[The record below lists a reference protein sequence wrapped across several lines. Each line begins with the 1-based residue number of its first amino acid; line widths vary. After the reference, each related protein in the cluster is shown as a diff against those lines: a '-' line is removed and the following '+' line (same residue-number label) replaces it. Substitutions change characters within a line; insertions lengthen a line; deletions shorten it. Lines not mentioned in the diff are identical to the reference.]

1 MFSYIIRRLLYAIPI
16 LFGVMLIT
24 FLLFFIVQPPE
35 FRARAIL
42 GEKARPKQVQ
52 DWLHD
57 HGYDKPTYINGR
69 LGVAIDK
76 RATPGKP
83 FYDSLFVNQMKRL
96 ATFDFGLSDK
106 TGLPIAQTFLDG
118 VGPSLCLT
126 LPAFVVGFFM
136 AVALSLY
143 QVFVRYSALDRF
155 GIFLCVACMSLPPM
169 IYMFVGQ
176 SFLALQLPYFPAYGF
191 DLHGWSTVKFL
202 LLPVSLMVIMNLGY
216 DVRLYRTI
224 FLEEITQDYVRTALA
239 KGVPQSRLLFVHVLK
254 NGMIS
259 LITLVV
265 AHLPLLIMGSLLM
278 ENFFGIPGLGNALFH
293 AIQLGDAAMVNAFV
307 YLGAILYI
315 VGLILTDICY
325 AFADPRIRLS

>member
-24 FLLFFIVQPPE
+24 FILFFRVQPPE
-35 FRARAIL
+35 ARAHFIL
-42 GEKARPKQVQ
+42 GEKAKPKQIH

-57 HGYDKPTYINGR
+57 HGYDKPTYINTE
-69 LGVAIDK
+69 K
-76 RATPGKP
+76 GKH
-83 FYDSLFVNQMKRL
+83 FYDSLFFNQMKQL
-96 ATFDFGLSDK
+96 VTFDFGVSDK
-106 TGLPIAQTFLDG
+106 SGLPIVQTFKEG
-118 VGPSLCLT
+118 AGPSLCIT
-126 LPAFVVGFFM
+126 IPAFIVGFIM

-143 QVFVRYSALDRF
+143 QVFIRFSLLDRF
-155 GIFLCVACMSLPPM
+155 GIFLCVACMSIPAM
-169 IYMFVGQ
+169 IYLFLGQ
-176 SFLALQLPYFPAYGF
+176 SYLALQLPYFPAYGF
-191 DLHGWSTVKFL
+191 DLNGWHTIKFV
-202 LLPVSLMVIMNLGY
+202 LLPVALMVIMNLGY

-239 KGVPQSRLLFVHVLK
+239 KGVPQSRMLFVHVLK

-265 AHLPLLIMGSLLM
+265 AHLPLLILGSLLI
-278 ENFFGIPGLGNALFH
+278 ENFFGIPGLGNALIH
-293 AIQLGDAAMVNAFV
+293 AIQTGDAAMVNAFV
-307 YLGAILYI
+307 YLGALLYI

>member
-1 MFSYIIRRLLYAIPI
+1 
-16 LFGVMLIT
+16 MLIT
-24 FLLFFIVQPPE
+24 FFLFFRVQPPLA
-35 FRARAIL
+35 RAHAIL
-42 GEKARPKQVQ
+42 GEKARPKQIQ
-52 DWLHD
+52 DWLHN
-57 HGYDKPTYINGR
+57 HGYDKPTYINTR
-69 LGVAIDK
+69 
-76 RATPGKP
+76 PGEP
-83 FYDSLFVNQMKRL
+83 FLDSLFVNQMKRL
-96 ATFDFGLSDK
+96 ITFDFGVSDK
-106 TGLPIAQTFLDG
+106 SGLPIAKTFNEG
-118 VGPSLCLT
+118 AGPSLCLT
-126 LPAFVVGFFM
+126 LPAFIVGFIM

-143 QVFVRYSALDRF
+143 QVFIRYSALDRF

-191 DLHGWSTVKFL
+191 DLSGWQTAKFL
-202 LLPVSLMVIMNLGY
+202 LLPVALMVMMNLGY

-239 KGVPQSRLLFVHVLK
+239 KGVPQSRMLFVHVLK

-265 AHLPLLIMGSLLM
+265 AHLPQLILGSLLV

-293 AIQLGDAAMVNAFV
+293 AIQSGDAAMVNVFV
-307 YLGAILYI
+307 FLGALLYI

>member
-35 FRARAIL
+35 ARARMML
-42 GEKARPKQVQ
+42 GEKAPLSVRQH
-52 DWLHD
+52 WLHD
-57 HGYDKPTYINGR
+57 HGYDKPTFLNTR
-69 LGVAIDK
+69 
-76 RATPGKP
+76 PGER
-83 FYDSLFVNQMKRL
+83 FYDSLFINQMKQL
-96 ATFDFGLSDK
+96 VTFDFGVSDK
-106 TGLPIAQTFLDG
+106 TGLPIARTFADG
-118 VGPSLCLT
+118 VVPSLCLT
-126 LPAFVVGFFM
+126 LPAFIAGFIM
-136 AVALSLY
+136 AVGLALY
-143 QVFVRYSALDRF
+143 QVFIRHSALDRF

-191 DLHGWSTVKFL
+191 DLRGWQTAKFL
-202 LLPVSLMVIMNLGY
+202 FLPVSLMVIMNLGY

-224 FLEEITQDYVRTALA
+224 FLEEITQDYVRTAQA
-239 KGVPQSRLLFVHVLK
+239 KGVSQSRLLFVHVLK

>member
-16 LFGVMLIT
+16 LLGVMVIT
-24 FLLFFIVQPPE
+24 FFLFFIVQPP
-35 FRARAIL
+35 RARAKAIL
-42 GEKARPKQVQ
+42 GEKARPQQ
-52 DWLHD
+52 IDQWLHD
-57 HGYDKPTYINGR
+57 HGYDKPRFINT
-69 LGVAIDK
+69 L
-76 RATPGKP
+76 PGQH
-83 FYDSLFVNQMKRL
+83 FYDSLFLNQMKRL

-106 TGLPIAQTFLDG
+106 TGLPIAQTFADG
-118 VGPSLCLT
+118 AVPSLCLT
-126 LPAFVVGFFM
+126 LPAFVAGFIM
-136 AVALSLY
+136 AVGLSLY
-143 QVFVRYSALDRF
+143 QVFIRYSALDRF

-191 DLHGWSTVKFL
+191 DIHGWQTAKFL

-239 KGVPQSRLLFVHVLK
+239 KGAPQARLLFVHVLK

-278 ENFFGIPGLGNALFH
+278 ENFFGIPGLGNAIFH

-315 VGLILTDICY
+315 IGLILTDICY